1 MKILV
6 VGATGKIGVALTE
19 AFEARHEVLRA
30 SPTRSA
36 LTVDLVDSES
46 IRRLYARV
54 GRVDAVVR
62 ATGPAAFGPLL
73 ALTDA
78 DFAFSLSNKLMGQV
92 NLVRFGVEGVADGG
106 SFTPI
111 GGILSRHPFPGGAAL
126 SLVNAGLESFVR
138 AAALEFPRGIRINV
152 VSPGPFRETIPAGVV
167 QAYIQAV
174 EGHITGQVL
183 DVATN
188 AG

>member
-1 MKILV
+1 M
-6 VGATGKIGVALTE
+6 VGATGKIGAALTE
-19 AFEARHEVLRA
+19 AFETQHEVVRA
-30 SPTRSA
+30 SHTRSA
-36 LTVDLVDSES
+36 LTVDLADSES
-46 IRRLYARV
+46 IRRLYAKV
-54 GRVDAVVR
+54 GRVDAVVC

-73 ALTDA
+73 ALTDT

-106 SFTPI
+106 SFTLI
-111 GGILSRHPFPGGAAL
+111 SGAQSRHPMPGGAAI
-126 SLVNAGLESFVR
+126 SLVNAGLEGFVR
-138 AAALEFPRGIRINV
+138 AAALELPRGVRINV
-152 VSPGPFRETIPAGVV
+152 VSPSPFREMIPAGVV

-183 DVATN
+183 DVAAN